1 MVRSSGRSASIS
13 ASPPTTVFAHNQVL
27 PACYHLLQTA
37 EEDILLRVYGLLL
50 AVLSAVAFGLYMVPR
65 RFSSARQQD
74 FSAALG
80 VGALVALA
88 LPLAFIS
95 GTFSWQGLG
104 IAFLGGLSF
113 AAGSQLFVM
122 SVDALGITRATP
134 VKNLT
139 GVLGTLFGIVLLGEY
154 RSGGAAVLI
163 QLLAGSVLTATG
175 AYLIGGIGQTKPE
188 GQPPLAG
195 RKGML
200 LALGAATAFGFYL
213 VPLRLAAPLGTG
225 YGYLGLGLGALVG
238 LTVPRLGALLRMPGR
253 EVGLGALSGALL
265 ALGVLLAAPAA
276 NLVGLSVAWPI
287 TQLNTFVALGA
298 GIFWL
303 HEHDLRDV
311 KGKLLTASLATIAGI
326 VLLALL

>member
-1 MVRSSGRSASIS
+1 MRA
-13 ASPPTTVFAHNQVL
+13 
-27 PACYHLLQTA
+27 
-37 EEDILLRVYGLLL
+37 YGLLL

-65 RFSSARQQD
+65 RFSAAGQRD

-80 VGALVALA
+80 LGALVALG
-88 LPLAFIS
+88 LPLPFTA
-95 GTFSWQGLG
+95 GPFSWQGLG

-139 GVLGTLFGIVLLGEY
+139 GVFGTLFGIAILGEY
-154 RSGGAAVLI
+154 RHSGAGVL
-163 QLLAGSVLTATG
+163 LELVAGSILTAFG
-175 AYLIGGIGQTKPE
+175 AYLIGGIGQKTA
-188 GQPPLAG
+188 AG
-195 RKGML
+195 TAPIARRKGFL
-200 LALGAATAFGFYL
+200 LALGAAVGFGFYL

-238 LTVPRLGALLRMPGR
+238 LTLPRAAALLRMPVR
-253 EVGLGALSGALL
+253 EIGLGALSGALL
-265 ALGVLLAAPAA
+265 ALGVQLAAPAA
-276 NLVGLSVAWPI
+276 NIVGLSVAWPI

-298 GIFWL
+298 GILWL
-303 HEHDLRDV
+303 HEHDLRSV
-311 KGKLLTASLATIAGI
+311 RGRLAAASLATALGI